1 MPLDAARCRTRV
13 PVPTSQLALERAP
26 YSAIFDRIRPY
37 SLSPP
42 LSHSRGAPNTLHST
56 AFPPRGWRIPRRL
69 LPLLDDL
76 SRDYPRLPE
85 ITRDCPRLGSCLLF
99 DFVITSRFVG
109 GVGLVILSIFI
120 YGSKVGQLAVRLSET
135 VRDCPRWPG
144 RLSRDRPERLSR
156 GVTSPPGGAADRVAC
171 RCRCPPA
178 A

>member
-1 MPLDAARCRTRV
+1 MQLDAGTCSCSCIPVGAREG
-13 PVPTSQLALERAP
+13 PVLR
-26 YSAIFDRIRPY
+26 YIRPY
-37 SLSPP
+37 SAVFTVSASLALSRCSEYTPQYRLP
-42 LSHSRGAPNTLHST
+42 APRLAHSA
-56 AFPPRGWRIPRRL
+56 RRL
-69 LPLLDDL
+69 LPLYQR

-85 ITRDCPRLGSCLLF
+85 IARDCPRLGSCLLF

-156 GVTSPPGGAADRVAC
+156 GVTSPPGGAADRVAR